1 MQKRAWKDLESCQG
15 EIVRN
20 FKRTLEEAG
29 GNQLSRCLGAPGK
42 WCQAGRGVQQWQ
54 GWTRHRVVTHG
65 LIPAGRGAG
74 ESPRG
79 RCTRG
84 ALGVT
89 SILNGVLPQK
99 SLGFCISHNPSPR
112 RAAQTVSPPVLP
124 PGVFMLLAP
133 TVFHN

>member
-1 MQKRAWKDLESCQG
+1 MQKRAWKDLESGQE
-15 EIVRN
+15 EIAVN

-29 GNQLSRCLGAPGK
+29 GNQLSRCMGAPGK
-42 WCQAGRGVQQWQ
+42 WCQVGWGVEPRQ

-84 ALGVT
+84 ALGGT

-99 SLGFCISHNPSPR
+99 S
-112 RAAQTVSPPVLP
+112 
-124 PGVFMLLAP
+124 
-133 TVFHN
+133 